1 MERVH
6 GIVYEVIKNFK
17 LKVAA
22 TMVSRQMHMADSHF
36 VSLDISVL
44 PYEKIRTWYLPS
56 VKPEDEYETG
66 NDDTV
71 IS

>member
-1 MERVH
+1 
-6 GIVYEVIKNFK
+6 
-17 LKVAA
+17 
-22 TMVSRQMHMADSHF
+22 MVSRQMHMADSHF